1 MTKKWKQ
8 SELNRIYRD
17 NPELKKVPLVGLDV
31 IVVEF
36 LKLHDVEARPPK
48 NTSRRDGA
56 IAGAITG
63 MAGADVGGDA
73 FLIQGQAKQTA
84 LQEWTSWKQWAL
96 SHNDFPEFKNKFN
109 GEAEAKNKAI
119 DEKLVEPAFVE
130 KWEAHFK
137 KVYEEES
144 VRKIEANKQR
154 SYALL
159 ALGAIIVAIVGITNN
174 PEIMEKLQPS
184 SQGSSSLPELSVDL
198 T

>member
-17 NPELKKVPLVGLDV
+17 NPELKKVALVGLDE

-73 FLIQGQAKQTA
+73 FLIQGQAKQTQ
-84 LQEWTSWKQWAL
+84 LQEWTSWKQWTL
-96 SHNDFPEFKNKFN
+96 SHKDFPEFKNKFN
-109 GEAEAKNKAI
+109 GEAEAKNKEI
-119 DEKLVEPAFVE
+119 DEKLVEPAFVK
-130 KWEAHFK
+130 KWESYFK
-137 KVYEEES
+137 KVNEEES
-144 VRKIEANKQR
+144 LRKVKANKQR
-154 SYALL
+154 AYALL
-159 ALGAIIVAIVGITNN
+159 ALGVILVTIIGVSNS
-174 PEIMEKLQPS
+174 PEAKRFLQNEPINRNKY
-184 SQGSSSLPELSVDL
+184 LR
-198 T
+198 

>member
-17 NPELKKVPLVGLDV
+17 NPELKKVSLVGLDE

-73 FLIQGQAKQTA
+73 FLIQGQAKQTQQ
-84 LQEWTSWKQWAL
+84 QEWTSWKQWSL
-96 SHNDFPEFKNKFN
+96 SHKDFPEFKNKFN
-109 GEAEAKNKAI
+109 AEAEAKNNEI
-119 DEKLVEPAFVE
+119 DEKLVEPTFIE
-130 KWEAHFK
+130 KWEAYFK
-137 KVYEEES
+137 KVNEEES
-144 VRKIEANKQR
+144 IRKVKANKQR
-154 SYALL
+154 AYALL
-159 ALGAIIVAIVGITNN
+159 ALGVILVAIIGVTNS
-174 PEIMEKLQPS
+174 PEAMRILQNEPINRNKY
-184 SQGSSSLPELSVDL
+184 LP
-198 T
+198 